1 MPFTNSEPGTINAA
15 QPATHTTPRARGK
28 FPPPFPRFESLRS
41 RILAFAVVAAL
52 LPAGTMLG
60 VFYTQNRRTLEKKIN
75 EDLLSS
81 SAQSAR
87 ATGVWLRERL
97 YDLRVFAGS
106 DEVVFTLDHSGRI
119 APSSPTEGRL
129 RDYLVSLHERFSDF
143 EKLMVLDL
151 DGNVIATSAPD
162 VMKVPLPADWQQA
175 LKSDNQ
181 IVGDAYWDPVAKRAK
196 LIVAV
201 PAQRADGRLL
211 GAFAAELNLAPVQ
224 LLLRSFAPDSAGAIH
239 LVNTRGSI
247 IASSDGVTEA
257 LIRSPMPPPTMKKLR
272 ERARA
277 PFEYNSFRDR
287 DVIGTLEYV
296 PQVNWAVIAEQS
308 AEAAYLQ
315 VRRFRDVALGVIV
328 FLLIA
333 VTLSAY
339 RLGMLIARP
348 LDRLTKAAGEV
359 AAGDLTVDLPAAP
372 GGGEVG
378 YLTDVFNHMV
388 YRLRDGRAELDRI
401 NETLRRKNEEL
412 ELLSTTDSLTGLSN
426 HRSLMQRL
434 DAEVARFKKEKR
446 GFSVLVGDV
455 DHFKQYND
463 AFGHPAGD
471 EVLQRIADIMRES
484 TRKNDCC
491 ARYGG
496 EEFVIV
502 LPDTSATDA
511 LDTAEHIRAR
521 VAAKK
526 FSGRKMTLSIGVASF
541 PEDADDAEAII
552 AVADEALYQAK
563 REGRDR
569 TVRAHRL
576 KKTG

>member
-1 MPFTNSEPGTINAA
+1 MPVPTSEPGTINAA

-28 FPPPFPRFESLRS
+28 FPLPFPRFESLRS

-60 VFYTQNRRTLEKKIN
+60 VFYTQNRRALEKKIN
-75 EDLLSS
+75 EDLLSG

-106 DEVVFTLDHSGRI
+106 DEVVFTLDRSGRI
-119 APSSPTEGRL
+119 VPSSPTEGRL

-151 DGNVIATSAPD
+151 DGNVIATSAPE

-224 LLLRSFAPDSAGAIH
+224 LLLRSFAPDSTGAIH
-239 LVNTRGSI
+239 LVNTKGAA
-247 IASSDGVTEA
+247 IASSDGVSEQ
-257 LIRSPMPPPTMKKLR
+257 LIKSPLPAATMKKLR

-277 PFEYNSFRDR
+277 PFEYTSFWNR

-296 PQVNWAVIAEQS
+296 PQVNWAVIAEIS

-315 VRRFRDVALGVIV
+315 VHRFRDVAFGVIV

-333 VTLSAY
+333 VTAAAY
-339 RLGMLIARP
+339 RLGRLISR
-348 LDRLTKAAGEV
+348 DRK
-359 AAGDLTVDLPAAP
+359 
-372 GGGEVG
+372 
-378 YLTDVFNHMV
+378 
-388 YRLRDGRAELDRI
+388 
-401 NETLRRKNEEL
+401 
-412 ELLSTTDSLTGLSN
+412 
-426 HRSLMQRL
+426 
-434 DAEVARFKKEKR
+434 
-446 GFSVLVGDV
+446 
-455 DHFKQYND
+455 
-463 AFGHPAGD
+463 
-471 EVLQRIADIMRES
+471 S
-484 TRKNDCC
+484 TRLNSSHT
-491 ARYGG
+491 
-496 EEFVIV
+496 VISYAGFC
-502 LPDTSATDA
+502 LQTQY
-511 LDTAEHIRAR
+511 E
-521 VAAKK
+521 
-526 FSGRKMTLSIGVASF
+526 
-541 PEDADDAEAII
+541 
-552 AVADEALYQAK
+552 
-563 REGRDR
+563 
-569 TVRAHRL
+569 
-576 KKTG
+576 

>member
-1 MPFTNSEPGTINAA
+1 MPVTTSEPGTINAA
-15 QPATHTTPRARGK
+15 APATQTTPRARAK
-28 FPPPFPRFESLRS
+28 FPLPFPRLESLRS
-41 RILAFAVVAAL
+41 RILAFAVAAAL

-60 VFYTQNRRTLEKKIN
+60 VFYTQNRRALEKKIN
-75 EDLLSS
+75 EDLLSG

-87 ATGVWLRERL
+87 ASGVWLRERL

-106 DEVVFTLDHSGRI
+106 DEVVVTLEHGNRA
-119 APSSPTEGRL
+119 APNTPTEGRL

-143 EKLMVLDL
+143 ERLMVLDL
-151 DGNVIATSAPD
+151 DGNVVATSANE
-162 VMKVPLPADWQQA
+162 VSKVSLPPDWQSA
-175 LKSDNQ
+175 LRSDNQ
-181 IVGDAYWDPVAKRAK
+181 IVGDAYWDPKAKRAK

-224 LLLRSFAPDSAGAIH
+224 LLLRSFAADSTGRIH
-239 LVNTRGSI
+239 LVNIKGAA
-247 IASSDGVTEA
+247 IASSDGVTED
-257 LIRSPMPPPTMKKLR
+257 LVKNPMPPATMKKLR

-277 PFEYNSFRDR
+277 PFSYTSFGGR

-296 PQVNWAVIAEQS
+296 PQVNWAVIAEIS
-308 AEAAYLQ
+308 SEAAYLQ
-315 VRRFRDVALGVIV
+315 VRRFRDVALAVIA
-328 FLLIA
+328 FLLVA

-339 RLGMLIARP
+339 RLGRLIARP
-348 LDRLTKAAGEV
+348 LDRLTKAASEV

-401 NETLRRKNEEL
+401 NETLRKKNEEL

-426 HRSLMQRL
+426 HRSLMNRL
-434 DAEVARFKKEKR
+434 DFEVARFKKDKH

-471 EVLQRIADIMRES
+471 EVLQTIAEIMRDS

-502 LPDTSATDA
+502 LPDTAIADA

-526 FSGRKMTLSIGVASF
+526 FNGRKMTLSIGVASY

-569 TVRAHRL
+569 TVRARRL

>member
-1 MPFTNSEPGTINAA
+1 V
-15 QPATHTTPRARGK
+15 PAPQGVTQTTPRARHK
-28 FPPPFPRFESLRS
+28 FPLPFPRLESLRS
-41 RILAFAVVAAL
+41 RILAFAVAAAL

-60 VFYTQNRRTLEKKIN
+60 VFYTQNRRALEKKIN
-75 EDLLSS
+75 EDLVSS

-106 DEVVFTLDHSGRI
+106 DEVVITLEHGASK
-119 APSSPTEGRL
+119 APGAATQGRL

-143 EKLMVLDL
+143 EKLMVLDIN
-151 DGNVIATSAPD
+151 GNVIATSAAE
-162 VMKVPLPADWQQA
+162 VTQVPLPVDWQA
-175 LKSDNQ
+175 TLKADNQ
-181 IVGDAYWDPVAKRAK
+181 IVGDAYWDPRSGRAK

-201 PAQRADGRLL
+201 PAQRADGRVL

-224 LLLRSFAPDSAGAIH
+224 MLLRSFAPDSTGAVH
-239 LVNTRGSI
+239 LVNSRGAA
-247 IASSDGVTEA
+247 IASSAGVTEQ
-257 LIRSPMPPPTMKKLR
+257 LIRIPIPPATMKKLR

-277 PFEYNSFRDR
+277 PFAYTSFGGK

-296 PQVNWAVIAEQS
+296 PQVSWLVISEIS
-308 AEAAYLQ
+308 GEAAFMQ
-315 VRRFRDVALGVIV
+315 VRRFRDVALLVIV
-328 FLLIA
+328 LLLIA

-339 RLGMLIARP
+339 RLGRLIARP

-359 AAGDLTVDLPAAP
+359 AAGDLAVDLPEAT

-378 YLTDVFNHMV
+378 YLTEVFNHMV
-388 YRLRDGRAELDRI
+388 FRLRESRIELDRI
-401 NETLRRKNEEL
+401 NETLRKKNEEL
-412 ELLSTTDSLTGLSN
+412 EMLSTTDSLTGLSN
-426 HRSLMQRL
+426 HRALMKRL
-434 DAEVARFKKEKR
+434 DDEVTRFKKDKH

-471 EVLQRIADIMRES
+471 EVLQMIAEIMRDS
-484 TRKNDCC
+484 TRKQDCC

-502 LPDTSATDA
+502 LPDTAIADA

-526 FSGRKMTLSIGVASF
+526 FNGRKMTLSIGVASF

-569 TVRAHRL
+569 SVRARRL

>member
-28 FPPPFPRFESLRS
+28 FPLPFPRFESLRS

-106 DEVVFTLDHSGRI
+106 DEVVFSLDRGGRI
-119 APSSPTEGRL
+119 TAGSNEGRL
-129 RDYLVSLHERFSDF
+129 RDYLASLHERFSDF
-143 EKLMVLDL
+143 ETLMVLDL
-151 DGNVIATSAPD
+151 DGNVVATSSGQAT
-162 VMKVPLPADWQQA
+162 KVPLPADWQQE
-175 LKSDNQ
+175 LKTENQ
-181 IVGDAYWDPVAKRAK
+181 IVGDAYWDPVSKRAK

-224 LLLRSFAPDSAGAIH
+224 LLLRSFALDSAGAIQ
-239 LVNTRGSI
+239 LVNTRGGP
-247 IASSDGVTEA
+247 IASSEGVSET
-257 LIRSPMPPPTMKKLR
+257 LIKNRMSPATMKKLR

-277 PFEYNSFRDR
+277 PFEYTSFGNR

-296 PQVNWAVIAEQS
+296 PQVNWSVIAEIS

-333 VTLSAY
+333 VTATAY
-339 RLGMLIARP
+339 RLGRLISRP

-401 NETLRRKNEEL
+401 NETLRKKNEEL

>member
-1 MPFTNSEPGTINAA
+1 MPEPTSETGTMNAA
-15 QPATHTTPRARGK
+15 PSAAQTTPRARHK
-28 FPPPFPRFESLRS
+28 FPLPFPRLESLRS
-41 RILAFAVVAAL
+41 RILAFAVAAAL

-60 VFYTQNRRTLEKKIN
+60 VFYTQNRSSLEKKID

-106 DEVVFTLDHSGRI
+106 DEVVITLEHSSRN

-151 DGNVIATSAPD
+151 DGNVIATSAGE
-162 VMKVPLPADWQQA
+162 VTKVPLPADWQAA

-181 IVGDAYWDPVAKRAK
+181 IVGDAYWDPKSGRAK

-224 LLLRSFAPDSAGAIH
+224 MLLRSFAPDSTGAIH
-239 LVNTRGSI
+239 LVSI
-247 IASSDGVTEA
+247 KGVAIASSDGVSA
-257 LIRSPMPPPTMKKLR
+257 RMIKNPMPASIMKKLR
-272 ERARA
+272 EHARA
-277 PFEYNSFRDR
+277 PFAYTSFGGR

-296 PQVNWAVIAEQS
+296 PQVGWAVIAEIS
-308 AEAAYLQ
+308 GEAAFGQ
-315 VRRFRDVALGVIV
+315 VRRFRDVALLVIA
-328 FLLIA
+328 FLLVV
-333 VTLSAY
+333 VTYSAY
-339 RLGMLIARP
+339 RLGRLIARP
-348 LDRLTKAAGEV
+348 LDRLTKAASEV
-359 AAGDLTVDLPAAP
+359 AAGDLAVDLPAAP

-388 YRLRDGRAELDRI
+388 YRLREGRLELDRI
-401 NETLRRKNEEL
+401 NETLRKKNEEL

-426 HRSLMQRL
+426 HRSLMKRL
-434 DAEVARFKKEKR
+434 DDEVARFKKGKHF
-446 GFSVLVGDV
+446 FSVLVGDV

-471 EVLQRIADIMRES
+471 EVLQMIAEIMRDS
-484 TRKNDCC
+484 TRKVDCC

-502 LPDTSATDA
+502 LPDTAIADA

-526 FSGRKMTLSIGVASF
+526 FNGRKMTLSIGVASF

-569 TVRAHRL
+569 TVRARRL

>member
-1 MPFTNSEPGTINAA
+1 MPASTAEPGTINAA
-15 QPATHTTPRARGK
+15 KPAAHITPRARAK
-28 FPPPFPRFESLRS
+28 FPVPFPRFESLRS
-41 RILAFAVVAAL
+41 RILAFAVAAAL

-60 VFYTQNRRTLEKKIN
+60 VFYTQNRRALEKKIN
-75 EDLLSS
+75 EDLLSG

-106 DEVVFTLDHSGRI
+106 DEVVFTLDRGTR
-119 APSSPTEGRL
+119 PVTSPTQGRL

-151 DGNVIATSAPD
+151 DGHVVATSASE
-162 VMKVPLPADWQQA
+162 VTKVPLPADWQQA

-181 IVGDAYWDPVAKRAK
+181 IVGDPYWDPVAKRAK

-224 LLLRSFAPDSAGAIH
+224 LLLRSFAPDSTGAIH
-239 LVNTRGSI
+239 LVNTRGAI
-247 IASSDGVTEA
+247 IASSDGVNEE
-257 LIRSPMPPPTMKKLR
+257 LIKSPMPPPTMKKLR

-277 PFEYNSFRDR
+277 PFEYSSFRNR

-296 PQVNWAVIAEQS
+296 PQVNWAVLAEMR

-333 VTLSAY
+333 VTLAAY
-339 RLGMLIARP
+339 RLGRLIARP

-372 GGGEVG
+372 GGGEIG

-401 NETLRRKNEEL
+401 NETLRKKNEEL

-426 HRSLMQRL
+426 HRSLMKRL
-434 DAEVARFKKEKR
+434 DDEVARFRKDRK

-471 EVLQRIADIMRES
+471 EVLQTIAEIMRDS
-484 TRKNDCC
+484 TRKTDCC

-502 LPDTSATDA
+502 LPDTSAADA
-511 LDTAEHIRAR
+511 MDTAEHIRAR

-526 FSGRKMTLSIGVASF
+526 FSGRKMTLSIGVATF
-541 PEDADDAEAII
+541 PEDADDAETII

-569 TVRAHRL
+569 TVRARRL
-576 KKTG
+576 AKTG